1 MAAGLLVKMGSE
13 IMRPFLGWLFLL
25 VKCKLFKKFEFSR
38 RSGWVPFSGSS
49 LDPRMWT

>member
-13 IMRPFLGWLFLL
+13 IMRPVLGRLFLL

-38 RSGWVPFSGSS
+38 RSGWVPDSPGP
-49 LDPRMWT
+49 L